1 MLPKKLDKK
10 YARIW
15 NEACDWKIPK
25 GFKPFEIQ
33 KPLTEKEQTMFSTGI
48 WMTVEMMA
56 RDGLI
61 SREMLRYWH
70 NKQNGWNNKSKISNG
85 YIGNKRFKVQDEQD

>member
-15 NEACDWKIPK
+15 NQSCGWEIPK
-25 GFKPFEIQ
+25 GFRPFRGHEPTTR
-33 KPLTEKEQTMFSTGI
+33 KEKELFTTGI

-61 SREMLRYWH
+61 SQEMLRYWH
-70 NKQNGWNNKSKISNG
+70 NKENGWRDQSKIQDG
-85 YIGNKRFKVQDEQD
+85 YKGDKRYKLTTK